1 MSERG
6 VVAMV
11 MPRTGPT
18 LLFAPY
24 NYMAL
29 ATDLKARG
37 YEPLLLDER
46 LDDVDTALLDPA
58 LRPRLKA
65 VCLSSM
71 MGPQLSYA
79 LARSAWVK
87 EHLRGI
93 PTIWGGILPT
103 ELPEQTIAHP
113 AVDVIIRGWGEG
125 LLPDLLDRYADGA
138 TPDGLSGVV
147 WSDEQGVIQLNDL
160 PQQKSSGH
168 PPLVYDWDSVDLS
181 PFIMEGYGL
190 GRRTLVM
197 ITSRGCPH
205 HCTFCYGPQFHDST
219 WSGQAAEHVL
229 EDVDYLAKRYD
240 FDSIFFNDDNF
251 AVKWSRTAAIAE
263 GMRKR
268 GLTYGMSFH
277 ASYLDDERIRFLK
290 ETGCVRLY
298 WGPESGSPRILNI
311 LKKGQTPE
319 QNLAIAEAAR
329 KHDMGALM
337 GFMVGHPQET
347 EADLQMTLDHID
359 DLMAIHPGMDI
370 SDIKIFTPYPGT
382 EFYADALAH
391 GFKPPERL
399 EDWSSFYWN
408 KSNLPWLTAKQEA
421 RLEII
426 SYTSLCAFATWRTQG
441 LNPLQNGI
449 VSALNKAE
457 QFRWRKRAF
466 DYAPELRAVQKYVD
480 LHRLDESFGRRAWNR
495 LRKVLDRMDLR

>member
-1 MSERG
+1 MTERG

-29 ATDLKARG
+29 AADLRARG
-37 YEPLLLDER
+37 YEPLILDER
-46 LDDVDTALLDPA
+46 LDDVDAALLDPA
-58 LRPRLKA
+58 LRPRLRG

-87 EHLRGI
+87 EHLPGV

-103 ELPEQTIAHP
+103 ELPEQTAAHP
-113 AVDVIIRGWGEG
+113 AVDVVVRGWGEG
-125 LLPDLLDRYADGA
+125 RLPDLLDRQADGA
-138 TPDGLSGVV
+138 ALDDVPGLV
-147 WSDEQGVIQLNDL
+147 WSDADGVQAAQL
-160 PQQKSSGH
+160 PRQKSADH
-168 PPLVYDWDSVDLS
+168 PALVYDWDSVDLS
-181 PFIMEGYGL
+181 PFLMEGYGL

-219 WSGQAAEHVL
+219 WSGQPAEQVL
-229 EDVDYLAKRYD
+229 ADVDRLSERYH

-251 AVKWSRTAAIAE
+251 AVKWSRTAEIVE
-263 GMRKR
+263 GMKRR
-268 GLTYGMSFH
+268 GLTYGLSFH
-277 ASYLDDERIRFLK
+277 ASYLDDERIKFLK
-290 ETGCVRLY
+290 DTGCVRLY
-298 WGPESGSPRILNI
+298 WGPESGSPRMLEI

-319 QNLAIAEAAR
+319 QNLEIAHAAR
-329 KHDMGALM
+329 KHGLGALM
-337 GFMVGHPQET
+337 GFMVGHPRET

-359 DLMAIHPGMDI
+359 ALMAIHPGLDI

-382 EFYADALAH
+382 EFYSDALAH
-391 GFKPPERL
+391 GFEPPEEL
-399 EDWSSFYWN
+399 EGWASFYWN
-408 KSNLPWLTAKQEA
+408 KANLPWLTPDQRD

-441 LNPLQNGI
+441 LNPLQNRVVG
-449 VSALNKAE
+449 ALNKAE
-457 QFRWRKRAF
+457 AFRWRRRYFKH
-466 DYAPELRAVQKYVD
+466 APELRAVQQYVD
-480 LHRLDESFGRRAWNR
+480 LHRLDESLGRRAWNR
-495 LRKVLDRMDLR
+495 VRGVLDRLELR